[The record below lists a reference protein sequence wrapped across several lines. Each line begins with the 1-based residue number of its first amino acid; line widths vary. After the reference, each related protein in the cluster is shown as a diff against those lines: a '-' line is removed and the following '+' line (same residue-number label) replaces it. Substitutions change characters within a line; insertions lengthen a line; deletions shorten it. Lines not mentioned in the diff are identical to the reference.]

1 MFVKCYNSIIFNF
14 KQEYLYYLF
23 SISLKSNR
31 YGKSRYAWFE
41 SRQKKSLKYLLT
53 YSVKKTLVLQKIL
66 NKWRNV
72 TTALNLS
79 SSTNG
84 KIFVKSGVKVTTDKN
99 DTLQIQSSI
108 QKFKWKIQICNFR
121 QQEGKIKL
129 TTGGISPFLQQ
140 QQPRTRS
147 FQSY

>member
-31 YGKSRYAWFE
+31 YGKSRNAWFQ
-41 SRQKKSLKYLLT
+41 SRQKIVKIPT
-53 YSVKKTLVLQKIL
+53 YVLRQEKFGVKKKIL

-108 QKFKWKIQICNFR
+108 QKFKWKIQIWNFR

-129 TTGGISPFLQQ
+129 TTGGITPFLQQ